1 MHLTKKSKFTF
12 YIFIFLIGLFTIEIA
27 YLENK
32 FSVSKES
39 IEKKNSFVQLTTLP
53 DIAISTE
60 ATFTRHR
67 SLSNMFSIYKDD
79 PTLREYFPSTFTY
92 SHGLHQ

>member
-1 MHLTKKSKFTF
+1 MTKKSKFTF
-12 YIFIFLIGLFTIEIA
+12 YIFIFLIGLFTIEIS

-32 FSVSKES
+32 FNVSKES